1 VSEVSIT
8 LTYTTADGSQE
19 KLRKKKSIKKIILNE
34 RNIKRIDLTQL
45 SSCVNLQELYLDKNK
60 LQSINLSPL
69 SSCTDLEIIGLRRN
83 KLKSIDIT
91 PLVNMNIEVM
101 LTYNK
106 LDSIDTTP
114 LLDEYSSVWVDSNC
128 IEYSWIRRPG
138 RFGVYRRPTS
148 PWPPNPSFDDLLHQ
162 LEERG
167 RLWSSDSGGVLRK
180 IQDQLAVIG
189 LGNYGF
195 IESDVY
201 PQIRHEV
208 FEFRQLIDRNKAQNS
223 IVQALLD
230 AVISTMENDGST
242 TGLNLDALSKR
253 HVEMAEHYQDIL
265 DLRQKEMDNVRIGI
279 DDSGEV
285 DLSELWLTAHGY
297 EILTTYNSQLDS
309 DCIIRTTTDSMGF
322 EPVKKTF
329 AECGH
334 DLRIGDSSQP
344 GVNMSNE
351 LKECIWWI
359 VNHWGMEW
367 REIYRREKARERG
380 EEYKEHDDYVEY

>member
-1 VSEVSIT
+1 MSIT
-8 LTYTTADGSQE
+8 LAYTTADGSQE
-19 KLRKKKSIKKIILNE
+19 KLRRRKTIKKMNLSE
-34 RNIKRIDLTQL
+34 RNIKSIDLTQL
-45 SSCVNLQELYLDKNK
+45 ISCVDLQELYLDNNK
-60 LQSINLSPL
+60 LQSIDLSPL

-101 LTYNK
+101 LTHNK

-128 IEYSWIRRPG
+128 IQYSWIRRAG

-148 PWPPNPSFDDLLHQ
+148 PWPPVPSFDDLLHQ

-195 IESDVY
+195 IERDVY
-201 PQIRHEV
+201 PQIRNEV

-223 IVQALLD
+223 IVQTLLN
-230 AVISTMENDGST
+230 AVMLAIENNGST
-242 TGLNLDALSKR
+242 TGLHLDVLSER
-253 HVEMAEHYQDIL
+253 HVELAEQYQDII
-265 DLRQKEMDNVRIGI
+265 DLRQKEMDNVRVGI
-279 DDSGEV
+279 DDSGEA

-297 EILTTYNSQLDS
+297 EILTTHNSQLVS
-309 DCIIRTTTDSMGF
+309 DCFIRKTTDSLGL
-322 EPVKKTF
+322 EQVKKTF
-329 AECGH
+329 AEFDH
-334 DLRIGDSSQP
+334 DLRVGNSSRP
-344 GVNMSNE
+344 GVKMSNE

-367 REIYRREKARERG
+367 REIYRREAARERG
-380 EEYKEHDDYVEY
+380 EEYVEYDDYVKY